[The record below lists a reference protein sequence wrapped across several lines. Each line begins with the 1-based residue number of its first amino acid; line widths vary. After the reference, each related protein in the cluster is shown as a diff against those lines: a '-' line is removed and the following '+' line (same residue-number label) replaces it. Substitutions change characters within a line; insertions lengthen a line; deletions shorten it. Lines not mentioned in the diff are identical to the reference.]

1 MKSNCYQTFVGRNR
15 VSSAIVISGDSVV
28 FETML
33 TGFTF
38 SKSRDGY
45 IRIHSDQKAMD
56 TYHKRI
62 VTTLERKLGV
72 AAHDRRAF
80 AD

>member
-1 MKSNCYQTFVGRNR
+1 
-15 VSSAIVISGDSVV
+15 
-28 FETML
+28 ML